1 MRARVRVCV
10 TALGAL
16 LVVGCG
22 SGSKSDG
29 GETVAKYISR
39 VTTQDGLTEGQLMAA
54 DAPDASGGPDL
65 QVMAGMRVPNGGSLQ
80 AALTA
85 SAPARMVFVHVMDV
99 PGHYALQLPAD
110 ASSVNLLVTMAQKP
124 PSKRFSIGYAVA
136 DASGKVGNTK
146 FAEAELLDV
155 GTGDVQ
161 VSLNMDVGTDL
172 DLHVVD
178 PNGFEIYYENETS
191 PEGGT
196 LDLDSNGGCDLD
208 GKNNENVTWPAGAA
222 PHGTYTV
229 RVDNFENCG
238 NGAVNW
244 VVTVRTS
251 EGLNE
256 TFRGSFPAS
265 DPGDGGGAGAGVPV
279 TTFTFGVRP

>member
-85 SAPARMVFVHVMDV
+85 SAPARMVFVHVMEV

-161 VSLNMDVGTDL
+161 VSLNMGWAKEYL
-172 DLHVVD
+172 GSRGL
-178 PNGFEIYYENETS
+178 GCTS
-191 PEGGT
+191 STRTGSRSTTRTRRRRKAGRSTSTATEAATSTARTTRTSRGP
-196 LDLDSNGGCDLD
+196 
-208 GKNNENVTWPAGAA
+208 PAPRLTAPTPCGSTTSRTAA
-222 PHGTYTV
+222 TV
-229 RVDNFENCG
+229 R
-238 NGAVNW
+238 
-244 VVTVRTS
+244 
-251 EGLNE
+251 
-256 TFRGSFPAS
+256 
-265 DPGDGGGAGAGVPV
+265 
-279 TTFTFGVRP
+279 